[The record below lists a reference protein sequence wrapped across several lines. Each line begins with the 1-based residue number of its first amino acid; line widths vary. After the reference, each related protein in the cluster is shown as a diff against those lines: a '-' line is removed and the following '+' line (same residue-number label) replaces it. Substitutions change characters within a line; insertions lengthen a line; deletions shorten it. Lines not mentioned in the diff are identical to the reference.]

1 MINTFSWIF
10 SNTNNNKKQNDEYIL
25 LDLDDV
31 LVGRQKKFLKA
42 CQIIIEQLKRFFCQ
56 NMTFKISHI
65 MSNLS
70 PCALQIVPY
79 VPCVPNWTMY
89 NVVCSKLYLV
99 CRGQILFFKKCVPLL
114 CLTLKV
120 TQSLQGGGYIQFQ
133 KPH

>member
-56 NMTFKISHI
+56 NMTFKIPHI

-70 PCALQIVPY
+70 PCA
-79 VPCVPNWTMY
+79 
-89 NVVCSKLYLV
+89 
-99 CRGQILFFKKCVPLL
+99 
-114 CLTLKV
+114 
-120 TQSLQGGGYIQFQ
+120 
-133 KPH
+133 